1 MVIYFFRTLCILM
14 CTHVHTRAYKL
25 HLGIYMITF
34 IRKHILNSN
43 EFNIFISSAYYTTDF
58 NIVVV

>member
-1 MVIYFFRTLCILM
+1 M